1 MNRKIAVRYA
11 AQSPAGSGS
20 SMATMVF
27 NAEQWSFEEGRL
39 DIYQRDTTGK
49 FVEKIACF
57 APGSWSH
64 VSFQD
69 D

>member
-1 MNRKIAVRYA
+1 
-11 AQSPAGSGS
+11 
-20 SMATMVF
+20 MVF